1 MVSIRH
7 KLDLRRLKFT
17 AVLTTSLLILAAPVT
32 SSQRSRSEAP
42 PIKERLFYG
51 GSFGL
56 QFGTITDIEVSP
68 IIGFWVLPRLAVAAG
83 PNYRFY
89 KDPINGRTSIY
100 GGRGYTQI
108 VLIRDINSIVPVGIN
123 MGIFLHAE
131 DEFLSLES
139 EFWQNP
145 PLISERFTVN
155 TLLAGAGI
163 SQPIGRRS
171 AINLIV
177 LWALDDS
184 VYDLYSN
191 PEIRVSFTF

>member
-1 MVSIRH
+1 MVLNHCRI
-7 KLDLRRLKFT
+7 DLRRLKYLGIIT
-17 AVLTTSLLILAAPVT
+17 IALLLMSVQSASAQKV
-32 SSQRSRSEAP
+32 RSKAP

-56 QFGTITDIEVSP
+56 QLGTITDIEASP
-68 IIGFWVLPRLAVAAG
+68 ILGFWILPRLAVAAG

-89 KDPINGRTSIY
+89 KDALGRTDIY
-100 GGRGYTQI
+100 GGRGYSQFVVI
-108 VLIRDINSIVPVGIN
+108 KDINSIVPVGIN

-139 EFWQNP
+139 AFWQNP
-145 PLISERFTVN
+145 PLTSERFTVN

-171 AINLIV
+171 AINMMV
-177 LWALDDS
+177 LWALNDS